1 MKSKSEKTIP
11 TAVLQS
17 GDKKFN
23 WLQDIK
29 SLSIGEMVEIY
40 AYAEAIIETVREP
53 LVVLDKTLHVKT
65 VNKAFIDFFEVTQ
78 EETIGKY
85 IYDLNG
91 GEWNIP
97 ELKKLLEDILPRNSH
112 FTGYE
117 VRHNFDRLGQKIMLL
132 NARRVVLEEN
142 KTQLI
147 LLAIEDITEQKEQ
160 EKQKDEF
167 ISLVSHELKNPLTSI
182 KAYTQILQT
191 KLKNNE
197 DKSLIKIFTAMEIQ
211 TTKVMDLISD
221 LLSEAKT
228 RAKGFSYHDK
238 EFDVKSLVEEI
249 IENNVRRED
258 SYTIIQKNNPGFSAS
273 KSRRV
278 LVADRARIGQV
289 LDNLISNAIK
299 YSPKTKKIVV
309 GVSAAK
315 FELKFSV
322 QDFGAGI
329 SKENLKKI
337 FEPFFR
343 ERDMQRETFPSIGLG
358 LYISA
363 EIVKHYG
370 GKIWVESNEKKG
382 STFYFTI
389 PKIKSSD

>member
-1 MKSKSEKTIP
+1 MNKKQTKSIP

-29 SLSIGEMVEIY
+29 SLSIGELVEIY
-40 AYAEAIIETVREP
+40 AYAEAIIETVRDP
-53 LVVLDKTLHVKT
+53 LVVLDKKLHVMT
-65 VNKAFIDFFEVTQ
+65 VNKAFFDFFQVTK
-78 EETIGKY
+78 EETYGRY

-112 FTGYE
+112 FNDYE
-117 VRHNFDRLGQKIMLL
+117 VTHNFNKLGYKIMLL
-132 NARRVVLEEN
+132 NARRVTLEEN

-147 LLAIEDITEQKEQ
+147 LLAIEDITQQKEQ

-167 ISLVSHELKNPLTSI
+167 ISLVSHELKNPLTSV
-182 KAYTQILQT
+182 KAFTQVLQK
-191 KLKNNE
+191 KLKNHE
-197 DKSLIKIFTAMEIQ
+197 DKSITKILTSIESQ
-211 TTKVMDLISD
+211 TTKLADLISD

-238 EFDVKSLVEEI
+238 EFDVNNLVEEI
-249 IENNVRRED
+249 IENNMRRAD
-258 SYTIIQKNNPGFSAS
+258 GYTIIQKN
-273 KSRRV
+273 KVRKV
-278 LVADRARIGQV
+278 IVADRTRIGQV
-289 LDNLISNAIK
+289 LDNLIANAIK
-299 YSPKTKKIVV
+299 YSPHSKKIVV
-309 GVSAAK
+309 SISVTKETIEFG
-315 FELKFSV
+315 V
-322 QDFGAGI
+322 QDFGVGI
-329 SKENLKKI
+329 SKENLMKV

-343 ERDMQRETFPSIGLG
+343 ETEMQRETFPSIGLG

-370 GKIWVESNEKKG
+370 GKIWVNSVAGKG
-382 STFYFTI
+382 STFFFTL
-389 PKIKSSD
+389 PLGKKV

>member
-1 MKSKSEKTIP
+1 MKNKSVKTIP

-40 AYAEAIIETVREP
+40 AYAEAIIETVRDP
-53 LVVLDKTLHVKT
+53 LVVLDKKLHVKT
-65 VNKAFIDFFEVTQ
+65 VNKAFIDFFQVTQ
-78 EETIGKY
+78 EDTIGKY

-97 ELKKLLEDILPRNSH
+97 ELKKLLEDILPRNTH
-112 FTGYE
+112 FNDYE
-117 VRHNFDRLGQKIMLL
+117 VRHNFDRLGLKIMLL

-197 DKSLIKIFTAMEIQ
+197 DRSLLKIINSMETQ
-211 TTKVMDLISD
+211 TTKVIDLISD

-228 RAKGFSYHDK
+228 RAKGFSYLNR
-238 EFDVKSLVEEI
+238 EFDVNSLVEEI

-258 SYTIIQKNNPGFSAS
+258 TYTIIQKI
-273 KSRRV
+273 KVRRKI
-278 LVADRARIGQV
+278 VADRARIGQV

-299 YSPKTKKIVV
+299 YSPKNNKIIVNVSMTKENIQ
-309 GVSAAK
+309 
-315 FELKFSV
+315 FSV
-322 QDFGAGI
+322 QDFGIGI

-343 ERDMQRETFPSIGLG
+343 ESDMQRETFPSIGLG

-363 EIVKHYG
+363 EIVKHYT
-370 GKIWVESNEKKG
+370 GKIWVKSIEKKG
-382 STFYFTI
+382 STFFFII
-389 PKIKSSD
+389 PNQVKSSG

>member
-1 MKSKSEKTIP
+1 MKKRQAKNIP

-29 SLSIGEMVEIY
+29 SMSIGELVEIY
-40 AYAEAIIETVREP
+40 GYAEAIIETVRDP
-53 LVVLDKTLHVKT
+53 LVVLDKKLHVMT
-65 VNKAFIDFFEVTQ
+65 VNKAFFDFFQVTK
-78 EETIGKY
+78 ESTYGKY

-112 FTGYE
+112 FNDYE
-117 VRHNFDRLGQKIMLL
+117 VTHNFNKLGPKIMLL

-182 KAYTQILQT
+182 KAYTQILQS
-191 KLKNNE
+191 KLKNHP
-197 DKSLIKIFTAMEIQ
+197 DKSLLKIFASLDMQ
-211 TTKVMDLISD
+211 TTKLTDLISD

-228 RAKGFSYHDK
+228 RAKGFSYRDL
-238 EFDVKSLVEEI
+238 EFDINSLVEEI
-249 IENNVRRED
+249 IENNMRRAD
-258 SYTIIQKNNPGFSAS
+258 GYTIIQKN
-273 KSRRV
+273 KVRKEI
-278 LVADRARIGQV
+278 VADRKRIGQV

-299 YSPKTKKIVV
+299 YSPKVKKIIISVL
-309 GVSAAK
+309 ANK
-315 FELKFSV
+315 DTIQLSV
-322 QDFGAGI
+322 QDFGDGI
-329 SKENLKKI
+329 SKENLIKV
-337 FEPFFR
+337 FDPFFR
-343 ERDMQRETFPSIGLG
+343 ETEMQRETFPSIGLG

-363 EIVKHYG
+363 EIVKHYEG
-370 GKIWVESNEKKG
+370 QLWVKSTAGKG
-382 STFYFTI
+382 SIFYFTL
-389 PKIKSSD
+389 PLKKEV

>member
-1 MKSKSEKTIP
+1 MKRTSAKSIP

-17 GDKKFN
+17 GEKKFT
-23 WLQDIK
+23 WLHDIK
-29 SLSIGEMVEIY
+29 GLSIGEMVEIY
-40 AYAEAIIETVREP
+40 AYAEAIIETVRDP
-53 LVVLDKTLHVKT
+53 LVVLDKKLHVKT
-65 VNKAFIDFFEVTQ
+65 VNKAFIDFFEVTR
-78 EETIGKY
+78 ENTIGKY
-85 IYDLNG
+85 VYDLNG

-112 FTGYE
+112 FNNYE
-117 VRHNFDRLGQKIMLL
+117 VRHNFDRLGIKIMLL

-167 ISLVSHELKNPLTSI
+167 VSLVSHELKNPLTSI
-182 KAYTQILQT
+182 KAYTQILQS

-197 DKSLIKIFTAMEIQ
+197 DKSLLKIFTSIETQ
-211 TTKVMDLISD
+211 TTKVIDLISD

-228 RAKGFSYHDK
+228 RAKGFSYHDR
-238 EFDVKSLVEEI
+238 EFDVNGLVEEI

-258 SYTIIQKNNPGFSAS
+258 TYTIIQKNKIHKNII
-273 KSRRV
+273 
-278 LVADRARIGQV
+278 ADRARIGQV

-299 YSPKTKKIVV
+299 YSPKTKKVT
-309 GVSAAK
+309 VSVSTTK
-315 FELKFSV
+315 ENIKFSI
-322 QDFGAGI
+322 QDFGDGI
-329 SKENLKKI
+329 SKENLKKV

-343 ERDMQRETFPSIGLG
+343 ENDLQRETFPSIGLG

-363 EIVKHYG
+363 EIVKHYS
-370 GKIWVESNEKKG
+370 GKIWVKSIEKKG
-382 STFYFTI
+382 STFFFTI
-389 PKIKSSD
+389 PVKVKSAS

>member
-1 MKSKSEKTIP
+1 MKRKLAKTIP

-40 AYAEAIIETVREP
+40 AYAEAIIETVRDP
-53 LVVLDKTLHVKT
+53 LVVLDKKLNVKT
-65 VNKAFIDFFEVTQ
+65 VNKAFIDFFQVTQ
-78 EETIGKY
+78 EETIGRH
-85 IYDLNG
+85 IYELNG
-91 GEWNIP
+91 GEWDIP
-97 ELKKLLEDILPRNSH
+97 ELKKLLEDILPRNSY
-112 FTGYE
+112 FNDYE
-117 VRHNFDRLGQKIMLL
+117 VRHNFDKLGPKIMLL

-197 DKSLIKIFTAMEIQ
+197 DKSLLKIFTSMETQ
-211 TTKVMDLISD
+211 TTKVIDLISD

-228 RAKGFSYHDK
+228 RAKGFSYHDT
-238 EFDVKSLVEEI
+238 EFDVNSLVEEI
-249 IENNVRRED
+249 IENNARRED
-258 SYTIIQKNNPGFSAS
+258 SFKIIQKN
-273 KSRRV
+273 KIRRDI
-278 LVADRARIGQV
+278 VADKTRIGQV

-299 YSPKTKKIVV
+299 YSPKTKKVIVSTSSTK
-309 GVSAAK
+309 GSI
-315 FELKFSV
+315 KFSV
-322 QDFGAGI
+322 QDFGEGI

-343 ERDMQRETFPSIGLG
+343 ENEMQIETFPSIGLG

-363 EIVKHYG
+363 EIVKHYSG
-370 GKIWVESNEKKG
+370 SIWVESVEKKG
-382 STFYFTI
+382 STFFFTI
-389 PKIKSSD
+389 PSQIKSSG

>member
-1 MKSKSEKTIP
+1 MKRKSAKTIP
-11 TAVLQS
+11 TAVLKS
-17 GDKKFN
+17 GEKKFN

-40 AYAEAIIETVREP
+40 AYAEAIIETVRDP
-53 LVVLDKTLHVKT
+53 LVVLDKNLHVKT
-65 VNKAFIDFFEVTQ
+65 VNKAFIDFFQVTQ
-78 EETIGKY
+78 DETIGKY

-112 FTGYE
+112 FNNYE
-117 VRHNFDRLGQKIMLL
+117 VRHNFDRLGLKIMLL
-132 NARRVVLEEN
+132 NARRVVLDEN
-142 KTQLI
+142 KTKLI

-182 KAYTQILQT
+182 KAYTQILKT
-191 KLKNNE
+191 KLKNSE
-197 DKSLIKIFTAMEIQ
+197 DKSLLKIFTSMETQ
-211 TTKVMDLISD
+211 TTKVNDLISD

-228 RAKGFSYHDK
+228 RAKGFSYHDR
-238 EFDVKSLVEEI
+238 EFDVNSLVEEI

-258 SYTIIQKNNPGFSAS
+258 SYTIIQKN
-273 KSRRV
+273 KVRRNI
-278 LVADRARIGQV
+278 VADRARIGQV

-299 YSPKTKKIVV
+299 YSTKSKKIIVR
-309 GVSAAK
+309 VSATK
-315 FELKFSV
+315 ENLKFSV

-329 SKENLKKI
+329 SKENLKKV

-343 ERDMQRETFPSIGLG
+343 ENDMQRETFPSIGLG

-363 EIVKHYG
+363 EIVKHYLG
-370 GKIWVESNEKKG
+370 RIWVESIEKKG
-382 STFYFTI
+382 STFFFTI
-389 PKIKSSD
+389 PNKVKSSG